1 MGCRLA
7 CLPRGLAVGVLAAGL
22 VLGGGK
28 LAMAGFFDACLAP
41 GDQTI
46 QVHQDTVV
54 RERVLLPSTDF
65 DDCIVEVDPGVTLTL
80 DGARIDVVGDEWL
93 GFEGAPTAKL
103 VIRNSRIRA
112 CDTDIFGFSS
122 LTISNSAIL
131 DPNTICDV
139 KEFQVGGDI
148 VISGSVLTT
157 EEGDFP
163 DADSDIQIISEVDG
177 GKVSIVGSTLRAADD
192 LEIEGPAGVTLTSNR
207 LIAASTFTATSAA
220 RLEATGNVVSA
231 PDGVTLTGNP
241 CILAGNSPSLSCT
254 APPPPP

>member
-65 DDCIVEVDPGVTLTL
+65 DTCTVEVDPGVTLTL
-80 DGARIDVVGDEWL
+80 DGASIDVVGDEKL
-93 GFEGAPTAKL
+93 EFEGAPTAKL

-112 CDTDIFGFSS
+112 CDTDVFGFSS
-122 LTISNSAIL
+122 LTISNSTIR
-131 DPNTICDV
+131 DPDTTCDV
-139 KEFQVGGDI
+139 KEFYVDGDI
-148 VISGSVLTT
+148 TISGSVLTT
-157 EEGDFP
+157 ENPE
-163 DADSDIQIISEVDG
+163 ADSDIVIVSEVDDG
-177 GKVSIVGSTLRAADD
+177 EVSIRGSDLRASDD
-192 LEIEGPAGVTLTSNR
+192 LRIEGPAGVTLTSNR
-207 LIAASTFTATSAA
+207 LRANSNVTATSAA
-220 RLEATGNVVSA
+220 RLEATGNIVRA

-254 APPPPP
+254 APPP